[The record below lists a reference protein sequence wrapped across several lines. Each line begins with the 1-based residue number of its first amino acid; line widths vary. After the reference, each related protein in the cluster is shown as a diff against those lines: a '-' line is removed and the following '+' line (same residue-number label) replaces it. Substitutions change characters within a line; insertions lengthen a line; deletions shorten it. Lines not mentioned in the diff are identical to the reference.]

1 MFFLCLK
8 FDSIQ
13 NFEAIK
19 LIYFVVQFKSD
30 PLNDSLDI
38 KALEI
43 NQSFASSVFNESS
56 LFSDM
61 ITSLNSHSM
70 MTEGIPIKRAA
81 AAEASNRYAVGS
93 LVTANSQEDNML
105 DGDEIID
112 EKKASLD
119 FMAQNQAE
127 ENFFAEFDDINF
139 ESINQMNLIRGK
151 FFCCF
156 REVPYFPKSVQ
167 CAISYTFV

>member
-1 MFFLCLK
+1 
-8 FDSIQ
+8 
-13 NFEAIK
+13 
-19 LIYFVVQFKSD
+19 
-30 PLNDSLDI
+30 
-38 KALEI
+38 
-43 NQSFASSVFNESS
+43 
-56 LFSDM
+56 
-61 ITSLNSHSM
+61 M

-112 EKKASLD
+112 KKKASLD